1 METAAKNV
9 LYERRSFGKT
19 YTFIYDFN
27 KRPTFPGKFAKTS
40 IKLIDFETI
49 KNDLPYIVIIY

>member
-40 IKLIDFETI
+40 IKLIDFETNI
-49 KNDLPYIVIIY
+49 DQRLH